1 MQCKLLL
8 ALVLG
13 AEAFYLPGVSP
24 HEYADGERVEI
35 KVNKLSSTKTQMPY
49 DYYSLPFC
57 KPEEQTSAVENLG
70 EVLHGSVIQNSPY
83 GIYMGK
89 TDFKVLCRMEL
100 NQRSSMLLAKRIKED
115 YRVHLIMDNLPAAT
129 KMIREMPDGKQITMY
144 DRGYPLGFIGSTDR
158 PGSIEGTAYLYN
170 HLRFVIKFHK
180 EDSFVGARV
189 VGFEVEPLSVKHQYK
204 GKFTTDM
211 ANLNLLTV
219 PVGPDLPPQG
229 IIIGKKDAPPAEVVY
244 TYDVKWE
251 YSPIKWASRWDL
263 YLYMGDDQIHW
274 FSIINS
280 LAIVLLLTGIVAMI
294 MMRTLRRDFNRY
306 NEQDK
311 EDLQEESGWKLVH
324 ADVFR
329 PPDQPILLCASLG
342 TGMQLLAMTGISIF
356 CAMLGFLSP
365 ANRGGLLTATLLLFM
380 LMGVPAGYF
389 SSHTYKSIKGTEWKK
404 ATIATAL
411 LYPGIVVFTFFVLNF
426 FIWGQASSGA
436 MPFGT
441 MVALLLMW
449 FFISTPLVFVGAFFG
464 FKAKLADPPTRT
476 NEIPR
481 QIPSQAWYM
490 GATFNVLMGGI
501 LPFGAI
507 FIELFFIMT
516 SVWLQRFYYVFGFL
530 AVVLLILVVT
540 CSEISIV
547 LCYFQLC
554 NEDYQWWWRSFLTAG
569 SSGLYLFA
577 YSIMY
582 FFTQL
587 DIIGFVPT
595 LIYFT
600 YMFVFATLF
609 FVITGTIGFYSCYWF
624 VWTIYGAIKVD

>member
-1 MQCKLLL
+1 MIVL
-8 ALVLG
+8 AIPL
-13 AEAFYLPGVSP
+13 ASAFYLPGVAVR
-24 HEYADGERVEI
+24 EYQADERVDI
-35 KVNKLSSTKTQMPY
+35 KVNKLTSTKTQLPY
-49 DYYSLPFC
+49 DFYTLPFC
-57 KPEEQTSAVENLG
+57 KPDLITNAVENLG

-83 GIYMGK
+83 EIFMGK
-89 TDFKVLCRMEL
+89 SDFKVLCRVEL
-100 NQRSSMLLAKRIKED
+100 TKNSAALLAKRIKED

-129 KMIREMPDGKQITMY
+129 KMIREMPDGKTITMY
-144 DRGYPLGFIGSTDR
+144 DRGYPLGFVGSSER
-158 PGSIEGTAYLYN
+158 PGSTAGTPYLYN
-170 HLRFVIKFHK
+170 HLRFVIKFHR
-180 EDSFVGARV
+180 EDSFTGSRI

-204 GKFTTDM
+204 GTFTTEI
-211 ANLNLLTV
+211 AKLNLLTV
-219 PVGPDLPPQG
+219 PVGPDLPPQPVAFKPG
-229 IIIGKKDAPPAEVVY
+229 PASDQEIVF

-251 YSPIKWASRWDL
+251 YSDIRWASRWDL

-329 PPDQPILLCASLG
+329 PPPNSLLLVSSLG
-342 TGMQLLAMTGISIF
+342 TGMQLLFCAAICIF

-365 ANRGGLLTATLLLFM
+365 ANRGGLLTAMLLLFV
-380 LMGVPAGYF
+380 LMGVPAGYYA
-389 SSHTYKSIKGTEWKK
+389 SHTYKCLRGTEWKT
-404 ATIATAL
+404 ATLFTAF
-411 LYPGIVVFTFFVLNF
+411 LYPGLMAGIFFVLNC
-426 FIWGQASSGA
+426 FIWSQGSSGA
-436 MPFGT
+436 IPFTT
-441 MVALLLMW
+441 MIVLLLMW
-449 FFISTPLVFVGAFFG
+449 FGISVPLVFVGAFFG
-464 FKAKLADPPTRT
+464 FKATIKDNPVRT

-481 QIPSQAWYM
+481 QIPLQAWYM
-490 GATFNVLMGGI
+490 GGAFNVLMGGI

-530 AVVLLILVVT
+530 ALVLLILLIT
-540 CSEISIV
+540 CAEISIV

-554 NEDYQWWWRSFLTAG
+554 NEDYHWWWRSFLTAG

-587 DIIGFVPT
+587 DITGFVPT
-595 LIYFT
+595 LLYFT
-600 YMFVFATLF
+600 YMLVFATLF
-609 FVITGTIGFYSCYWF
+609 FLITGTIGFYSCHWF
-624 VWTIYGAIKVD
+624 VWTIYSAIKVD